1 MKKTQMNPIL
11 LLGLYD
17 TAIMT
22 ARCFKKTNIAVFGTD
37 YNTAKLGFKSRLIQA
52 FICPDPKV
60 DEPLWL
66 IFLLDWLKKQS
77 QKVVVIPTS
86 DEFALLCAKYEKD
99 LNPFVL
105 SLIPD
110 LNSLHAIIERDLQ
123 FNAAKECKIPVP
135 AFITY
140 NEIEKNELSDEL
152 TFPLAIKP
160 VNTVEWKKQM
170 NNKGFI
176 VENLNSY
183 HEIIRELKGKKLRFL
198 LQEMIHGENQNN
210 YEVNSLYFPSG
221 KILQHSIQKIR
232 QYPDRFGTATSIKN
246 CIHPEIEKMAADY
259 IRHLNLIGFT
269 NIEFKYNQSDGKYYY
284 IETNTRVWLQV
295 NFSANI
301 GINFPLFYYNQI
313 TQKDREENFKITT
326 LKNGVWVDFLADL
339 LFWKKYRKLYK
350 INFFTFIRSWFPLRA
365 TGLFS
370 ITDPRPI
377 LTELR
382 SKTIFKRN

>member
-1 MKKTQMNPIL
+1 M
-11 LLGLYD
+11 
-17 TAIMT
+17 
-22 ARCFKKTNIAVFGTD
+22 D
-37 YNTAKLGFKSRLIQA
+37 YNTSKLGFKSRLIKSM
-52 FICPDPKV
+52 ICPDPKT
-60 DEPLWL
+60 DEKYWL
-66 IFLLDWLKKQS
+66 DFLLNWLKQQS
-77 QKVVVIPTS
+77 QKIVIIPTS
-86 DEFALLCAKYEKD
+86 DEFALLCASHEKD
-99 LNPFVL
+99 LSPFAL

-110 LNSLHAIIERDLQ
+110 VNSLHAIIERDLQ
-123 FNAAKECKIPVP
+123 FNAAKACNIPVP

-140 NEIEKNELSDEL
+140 NEIENKELIDEL
-152 TFPLAIKP
+152 RFPLAIKP

-176 VENLNSY
+176 VENPTSY
-183 HEIIRELKGKKLRFL
+183 YEIIRELKEKKLRFL
-198 LQEMIHGENQNN
+198 IQEMILGENENN

-269 NIEFKYNQSDGKYYY
+269 NIEFKLNQSDGKYYY

-301 GINFPLFYYNQI
+301 GINFPMYYYNQL
-313 TQKDREENFKITT
+313 TNKEVAKNKNFQE
-326 LKNGVWVDFLADL
+326 LKNGVWVDFMADL
-339 LFWKKYRKLYK
+339 LFWKKHRKQYK
-350 INFFTFIRSWFPLRA
+350 LSFFKLIRSWFPLRA

-370 ITDPRPI
+370 ITDPKPL

-382 SKTIFKRN
+382 SKKIFKNH

>member
-1 MKKTQMNPIL
+1 MEEKQKNPVL

-22 ARCFKKTNIAVFGTD
+22 ARCFKRTSIPVFGMD
-37 YNTAKLGFKSRLIQA
+37 YNTTKLGFKSKLIHST
-52 FICPDPKV
+52 ICPDPKIN
-60 DEPLWL
+60 EKLWL
-66 IFLLDWLKKQS
+66 DFLLNWFQKHQ
-77 QKVVVIPTS
+77 QKVVIIPTS
-86 DEFALLCAKYEKD
+86 DEFALLCAKYQKE

-123 FNAAKECKIPVP
+123 FNAAKECNIPVP
-135 AFITY
+135 DFITY
-140 NEIEKNELSDEL
+140 NEIENHELSDEL
-152 TFPLAIKP
+152 VFPLAIKP

-176 VENLNSY
+176 AENLNSY
-183 HEIIRELKGKKLRFL
+183 TEIINELKEKKLRFL
-198 LQEMIHGENQNN
+198 VQEMIHGENENN
-210 YEVNSLYFPSG
+210 YEVNSLFFPSG
-221 KILQHSIQKIR
+221 KIFQHSIQKIR

-259 IRHLNLIGFT
+259 IRHLNLVGFT
-269 NIEFKYNQSDGKYYY
+269 NIEFKYYQSDGKYYY

-295 NFSANI
+295 NFSAKI
-301 GINFPLFYYNQI
+301 GINFPLFYYNQL
-313 TQKDREENFKITT
+313 TQNDNEENFKIAS

-370 ITDPRPI
+370 ISDPKPI
-377 LTELR
+377 ITELR
-382 SKTIFKRN
+382 SKKIFKRH